1 MEQYKEKLKMQ
12 NIILTICC
20 LVLAVFCL
28 LGIAGEMGLVSFM
41 TPAAGD
47 SHWQSQW
54 RGFVSGASF
63 GVLALMV
70 FGLVRNIRAL
80 KDEKK
85 LKKLYV
91 AENDERQ
98 ILIYT
103 HALRSAMQVCLIL
116 GLAAVIIT
124 GYFSATASMTLLIA
138 VFTTSMLCMLF
149 KLYYSKK
156 F

>member
-1 MEQYKEKLKMQ
+1 MEQYKEKLKLQ
-12 NIILTICC
+12 NTILGLCC
-20 LVLAVFCL
+20 LVLAVFFF

-116 GLAAVIIT
+116 GLVAIIVA
-124 GYFSATASMTLLIA
+124 GYFSATVSMTLLIC
-138 VFTTSMLCMLF
+138 VLLTSVLCMLF

>member
-1 MEQYKEKLKMQ
+1 MQ
-12 NIILTICC
+12 TAILGTLC
-20 LVLAVFCL
+20 LILVVFCF

-63 GVLALMV
+63 GILALMV
-70 FGLVRNIRAL
+70 FGLIRNIRAL

-85 LKKLYV
+85 LKKLYI

-103 HALRSAMQVCLIL
+103 NALRSAMQVWLIL
-116 GLAAVIIT
+116 GLVAVIIT
-124 GYFSATASMTLLIA
+124 GYFNATVSITLLIA
-138 VFTTSMLCMLF
+138 VLTTSILCMLF
-149 KLYYSKK
+149 KFYYTKK

>member
-1 MEQYKEKLKMQ
+1 MEQYREKIKMQ
-12 NIILTICC
+12 NTLLAICC
-20 LVLAVFCL
+20 LVLAVFCF

-41 TPAAGD
+41 TPAVDD

-63 GVLALMV
+63 GVLALMIY
-70 FGLVRNIRAL
+70 GLVRNLLAL

-98 ILIYT
+98 VLIYT
-103 HALRSAMQVCLIL
+103 HALRSAMQVWLIL
-116 GLAAVIIT
+116 GLAAVIIS
-124 GYFSATASMTLLIA
+124 GYFSAAVSITLLIA
-138 VFTTSMLCMLF
+138 VFTTSVLCMLF
-149 KLYYSKK
+149 KLYYMKK

>member
-1 MEQYKEKLKMQ
+1 MEQYREKTKMQ
-12 NIILTICC
+12 TTILGIFC
-20 LVLAVFCL
+20 LILVVFCF
-28 LGIAGEMGLVSFM
+28 LGFAGEMGLVSFM

-63 GVLALMV
+63 GILALMF
-70 FGLVRNIRAL
+70 FGLIRNIRAL

-103 HALRSAMQVCLIL
+103 NALRSAMQVWLIL
-116 GLAAVIIT
+116 GLVAVIIT
-124 GYFSATASMTLLIA
+124 GYFNATISITLLIA
-138 VFTTSMLCMLF
+138 VLTTSVLCMLF
-149 KLYYSKK
+149 KLHYTKK

>member
-1 MEQYKEKLKMQ
+1 MEQYREKTKMQ
-12 NIILTICC
+12 TTILGIFC
-20 LVLAVFCL
+20 LILVVFCF
-28 LGIAGEMGLVSFM
+28 LGFAGEMGLVSFM

-63 GVLALMV
+63 GILALML
-70 FGLVRNIRAL
+70 FGLIRNIRAL

-85 LKKLYV
+85 LKKLYI

-103 HALRSAMQVCLIL
+103 NALRSAMQVWLIL
-116 GLAAVIIT
+116 GLVAVIIT
-124 GYFSATASMTLLIA
+124 GYFNATVSITLLIA
-138 VFTTSMLCMLF
+138 VLTTSVLCMLF
-149 KLYYSKK
+149 KLYYTKK

>member
-1 MEQYKEKLKMQ
+1 MQ
-12 NIILTICC
+12 TTILGIFC
-20 LVLAVFCL
+20 LILVVFCF
-28 LGIAGEMGLVSFM
+28 LGFAGEMGLVSFM

-63 GVLALMV
+63 GILALMV
-70 FGLVRNIRAL
+70 FGLIRNIRAL

-103 HALRSAMQVCLIL
+103 NALRSAMQVWLIL
-116 GLAAVIIT
+116 GLVAVIIT
-124 GYFSATASMTLLIA
+124 GYFNATVSVTLLIA
-138 VFTTSMLCMLF
+138 VLTTSILCMLF
-149 KLYYSKK
+149 KLYYTKK

>member
-1 MEQYKEKLKMQ
+1 MEQFREKTRMQ
-12 NIILTICC
+12 TAIYGICC
-20 LVLAVFCL
+20 FILAVFCF
-28 LGIAGEMGLVSFM
+28 LGIAGELGVVSFM

-63 GVLALMV
+63 GVLALML
-70 FGLVRNIRAL
+70 FGLVRNIQAL

-85 LKKLYV
+85 LKKPYV

-98 ILIYT
+98 VLIYT
-103 HALRSAMQVCLIL
+103 HALRSAMQTWLIL
-116 GLAAVIIT
+116 GLVAIIIT
-124 GYFSATASMTLLIA
+124 GYFSMTASITLLIA
-138 VFTTSMLCMLF
+138 VLTTSVLCMLF
-149 KLYYSKK
+149 KLYYNKK

>member
-1 MEQYKEKLKMQ
+1 MEQYKEKLKLQ
-12 NIILTICC
+12 NAILGFCC
-20 LVLAVFCL
+20 LILAAFCF

-47 SHWQSQW
+47 SHWQSRW

-63 GVLALMV
+63 GILALMM

-80 KDEKK
+80 NDEKK

-98 ILIYT
+98 VLIYT
-103 HALRSAMQVCLIL
+103 QALRSAMQTWLLL

-124 GYFSATASMTLLIA
+124 GYFNIIASMTLLSC
-138 VFTTSMLCMLF
+138 VFCTSALCVLF

>member
-1 MEQYKEKLKMQ
+1 MEQYKQKLKLQ
-12 NIILTICC
+12 NTILILCC
-20 LVLAVFCL
+20 LVLTVFCF
-28 LGIAGEMGLVSFM
+28 LGIAGETGLVSFM

-63 GVLALMV
+63 GVMALMV
-70 FGLVRNIRAL
+70 FGLVRNIRAF

-103 HALRSAMQVCLIL
+103 HALRSAMQVGLIL
-116 GLAAVIIT
+116 GLVAVIIT
-124 GYFSATASMTLLIA
+124 GYFNATASMTLLIA
-138 VFTTSMLCMLF
+138 VLTTSMLCMLF